1 MLLAIRERIMGV
13 VGWIVLGLLFVTFLF
28 FGLNSYLT
36 SSAENYAARVND
48 AEISPAEHQRAYEQ
62 LVARMRQML
71 GEAYDPE
78 QFDESL
84 LKSNALTKLINEE
97 LILQTADDEGFAASD
112 RLVAAQISAVEE
124 FKKDGVFS
132 KERYAQMLRYQGMS
146 PGQFEWRLQR
156 EVISNQLKAGI
167 ILTASSTEDDL
178 RRAYALQGQL
188 RRFNY
193 LVLPAASVE
202 DSLEITDSDI
212 EQYYPDHPDEC
223 MTEEQV
229 RVAYLELNATEL
241 DVDRVV
247 TEEEIA
253 ARYDE
258 QSDDFVTPEQR
269 RARHMLITATGDT
282 AEDIEA
288 ARAKAEQV
296 IERLEQG
303 EEFAAVA
310 AETSDDT
317 ASVSAGGDLGFFGRD
332 IMVPEFEAA
341 AFSMDK
347 GERSQPIQSSFGF
360 HVIELLEI
368 EAEVATPLEEVRD
381 ELVAS
386 LLEADRNDLFYE
398 QSETLSNI
406 AFEQPNSLQG
416 IVDALGLEI
425 QESDWVTRAGGNGIA
440 ENSGVVEAAFSDDV
454 LKNGY
459 NSQAVEIS
467 EDHIVVV
474 RLLEHQE
481 AALQALEDV
490 REQVHAALRVVKIRA
505 MLEEKGQRLLAELR
519 SGAIDLAS
527 LAENEDLEPGTTN
540 LLLRNSEIPSR
551 ALVSKAFALPGKA
564 SDSPVYEGMHL
575 PEGDYALLE
584 LQEVQDGKYDELPE
598 AGRKQVWRSL
608 NEIQGT
614 NEMLMVISELKAQAD
629 IQMPDSGTE

>member
-1 MLLAIRERIMGV
+1 
-13 VGWIVLGLLFVTFLF
+13 
-28 FGLNSYLT
+28 
-36 SSAENYAARVND
+36 
-48 AEISPAEHQRAYEQ
+48 
-62 LVARMRQML
+62 
-71 GEAYDPE
+71 
-78 QFDESL
+78 
-84 LKSNALTKLINEE
+84 
-97 LILQTADDEGFAASD
+97 
-112 RLVAAQISAVEE
+112 
-124 FKKDGVFS
+124 
-132 KERYAQMLRYQGMS
+132 
-146 PGQFEWRLQR
+146 
-156 EVISNQLKAGI
+156 
-167 ILTASSTEDDL
+167 
-178 RRAYALQGQL
+178 
-188 RRFNY
+188 
-193 LVLPAASVE
+193 
-202 DSLEITDSDI
+202 
-212 EQYYPDHPDEC
+212 
-223 MTEEQV
+223 
-229 RVAYLELNATEL
+229 
-241 DVDRVV
+241 
-247 TEEEIA
+247 
-253 ARYDE
+253 
-258 QSDDFVTPEQR
+258 
-269 RARHMLITATGDT
+269 
-282 AEDIEA
+282 
-288 ARAKAEQV
+288 
-296 IERLEQG
+296 
-303 EEFAAVA
+303 
-310 AETSDDT
+310 
-317 ASVSAGGDLGFFGRD
+317 
-332 IMVPEFEAA
+332 EAA

-368 EAEVATPLEEVRD
+368 EAEVATPLEEVRN

-386 LLEADRNDLFYE
+386 LLESDRNDLFYE

-416 IVDALGLEI
+416 VADALGLEI
-425 QESDWVTRAGGNGIA
+425 QESDWVARAGGNGIA
-440 ENSGVVEAAFSDDV
+440 ENPGVVEAAFSDDV

-467 EDHIVVV
+467 DDHIVVV

-490 REQVHAALRVVKIRA
+490 REQVHAVLRVVKTRA

-540 LLLRNSEIPSR
+540 LLLRNSETPSR
-551 ALVSKAFALPGKA
+551 VLVSKAFALPGKA